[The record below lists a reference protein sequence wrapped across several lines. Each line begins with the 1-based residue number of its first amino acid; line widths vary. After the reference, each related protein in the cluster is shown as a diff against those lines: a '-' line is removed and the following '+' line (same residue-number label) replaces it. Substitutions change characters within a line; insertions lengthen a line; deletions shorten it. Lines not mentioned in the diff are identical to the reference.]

1 MVPVITVRVAGAAA
15 AAAAG
20 AAEEEE
26 EAGVEAD
33 VTLPSARPQVR
44 LQLLYLLWFY
54 CLWPRLLGL
63 HTTMPRLTMPA
74 GTAACGTH

>member
-1 MVPVITVRVAGAAA
+1 MVPVITVRVAGTMA

-20 AAEEEE
+20 AAAGAAEEE

-44 LQLLYLLWFY
+44 LQLLY
-54 CLWPRLLGL
+54 
-63 HTTMPRLTMPA
+63 
-74 GTAACGTH
+74 

>member
-15 AAAAG
+15 AAAAAG
-20 AAEEEE
+20 AAAAGPPAAAVAGAVEEE

-44 LQLLYLLWFY
+44 LQ
-54 CLWPRLLGL
+54 
-63 HTTMPRLTMPA
+63 PA
-74 GTAACGTH
+74 ILS

>member
-15 AAAAG
+15 AAAAAGAAAVAG

-33 VTLPSARPQVR
+33 ATLPSARPQAS
-44 LQLLYLLWFY
+44 LELLY
-54 CLWPRLLGL
+54 
-63 HTTMPRLTMPA
+63 
-74 GTAACGTH
+74 

>member
-15 AAAAG
+15 AAAGPPAAAVAG
-20 AAEEEE
+20 AAEEE

-44 LQLLYLLWFY
+44 LQ
-54 CLWPRLLGL
+54 
-63 HTTMPRLTMPA
+63 PA
-74 GTAACGTH
+74 ILS

>member
-1 MVPVITVRVAGAAA
+1 MVPVITVRVAGTMAA

-20 AAEEEE
+20 AAAGAAEEE

-44 LQLLYLLWFY
+44 LQLLY
-54 CLWPRLLGL
+54 
-63 HTTMPRLTMPA
+63 
-74 GTAACGTH
+74 

>member
-15 AAAAG
+15 AAEAAWAAAADPPAAVAG
-20 AAEEEE
+20 AAEEE

-44 LQLLYLLWFY
+44 LQ
-54 CLWPRLLGL
+54 
-63 HTTMPRLTMPA
+63 PA
-74 GTAACGTH
+74 ILS